1 MLKLKNILIAGL
13 AGAAML
19 QACGD
24 KDDVGEL
31 QTTESG
37 LQYKYLEKGVEQAPD
52 SGQVLMVHMMY
63 ATEGDSVLFDSR
75 EQEMPLGVPVNDPNM
90 KGLLAEGFQM
100 LHEGDSIEFI
110 VPAKDFYLETARMP
124 VPAGIE
130 EESDLIFR
138 VGVADVVSPEEFREQ
153 QMQQYQKQQEAAL
166 KLQEEQMGKDVSLIE
181 AYLQENNIDAQKTE
195 SGVYYVVEEEGNGPE
210 IDAGDKVSVH
220 YRGTLLDGTPFDSSY
235 DRGEPFTFTVGQG
248 QVIRGWDEALQQL
261 REGSKATLY
270 IPSPLGYGS
279 RSAGDVI
286 KPNSN
291 LKFEVEVVD
300 VEKAAADNQ

>member
-13 AGAAML
+13 AAGAML

-24 KDDVGEL
+24 KDNIGEL

-37 LQYKYLEKGVEQAPD
+37 LQYTYLERGVEQEPD

-90 KGLLAEGFQM
+90 KGMLAEGFQM
-100 LHEGDSIEFI
+100 LHQGDSVEFI
-110 VPAKDFYLETARMP
+110 VPAQNFFTETARMP
-124 VPAGIE
+124 VPTGIE
-130 EESDLIFR
+130 EGSNLIFR
-138 VGVADVVSPEEFREQ
+138 VGVTDVVSPDEFRER
-153 QMQQYQKQQEAAL
+153 QMAQYQKQQEEAL
-166 KLQEEQMGKDVSLIE
+166 ALQEEQMAKDVSLLE

-195 SGVYYVVEEEGNGPE
+195 AGVYYAVKEEGTGTE
-210 IDAGDKVSVH
+210 IDAGDKVTVH
-220 YRGTLLDGTPFDSSY
+220 YRGTLLDGTPFDASY

-248 QVIRGWDEALQQL
+248 MVIRGWDEALQEL
-261 REGSKATLY
+261 RAGSEATLY
-270 IPSPLGYGS
+270 IPSPLGYGP

-291 LKFEVEVVD
+291 LVFDVEIVD
-300 VEKAAADNQ
+300 VEKGAADNQ